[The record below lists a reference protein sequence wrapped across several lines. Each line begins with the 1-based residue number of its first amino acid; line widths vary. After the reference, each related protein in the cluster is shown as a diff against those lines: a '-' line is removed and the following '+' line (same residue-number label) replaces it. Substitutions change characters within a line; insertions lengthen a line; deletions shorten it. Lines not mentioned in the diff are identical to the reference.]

1 METLLLFG
9 NVSQPPYCNNLYPPL
24 RAFQRAFRTILVEP
38 QYYASFAPTGGARPA
53 LIPDEA
59 VNEHTDPPPD
69 VVVCLGGALHFSKRA
84 LRTFSRQT
92 ALAGFALSDPYG
104 LPASLEIAPEFDLF
118 YTQDP
123 QTLADYEALDIRAR
137 RCDPATD
144 PELYRPLRAAP
155 ECDVLYYG
163 KWTPYRDGLLAALS
177 ERLRV
182 RVHAYPGEG
191 RWSVPTL
198 PPLDT
203 PDTLCAALNG
213 ARLALETALLDDAEG
228 KYRDAYRIT
237 PRPFFAASCGVPSL
251 IESFPGLDAFFQPG
265 RDRDLRFGRRPRGQG
280 AGARGRRD
288 RARGDGPPGPTAR
301 PARPHLGPARG
312 DLRPGPPAVARAA
325 STEPVAVAIK
335 KNRRPEGRRM
345 EPRSKSAF
353 SSGSESERKRKEDRR
368 LAAVTG

>member
-38 QYYASFAPTGGARPA
+38 QHYASFAPTGGARPA

-59 VNEHTDPPPD
+59 VDEHTDPPPD

-84 LRTFSRQT
+84 LRTFSRHT
-92 ALAGFALSDPYG
+92 VLAGFALSDPYG
-104 LPASLEIAPEFDLF
+104 LPASLQIAPEFDLF

-123 QTLADYEALDIRAR
+123 QTLADYEALGIRAR

-177 ERLRV
+177 DRLRV
-182 RVHAYPGEG
+182 RVHAYSGER

-237 PRPFFAASCGVPSL
+237 PRPLFAASCGVPSL
-251 IESFPGLDAFFQPG
+251 IESFPGLDAFFQPDEIATFDSAEVLAAKAQELAADETS
-265 RDRDLRFGRRPRGQG
+265 RAAMGRR
-280 AGARGRRD
+280 ARQRALRD
-288 RARGDGPPGPTAR
+288 HTW
-301 PARPHLGPARG
+301 
-312 DLRPGPPAVARAA
+312 
-325 STEPVAVAIK
+325 
-335 KNRRPEGRRM
+335 
-345 EPRSKSAF
+345 
-353 SSGSESERKRKEDRR
+353 DRR
-368 LAAVTG
+368 VETFVLDVRKWRAQPQPNRSR